1 MVTQPT
7 IDTQKLA
14 YRIDEAVKASGLGRS
29 FLYERL
35 ADGSLKS
42 VKIGKCRLIMRD
54 ELLRFLSG
62 EPDDVPMSE
71 RSDAAV
77 PSEPGR
83 KPRGPGL
90 VKPTGQ
96 LELPL
101 RR

>member
-1 MVTQPT
+1 MATQST
-7 IDTQKLA
+7 IDTRKLA
-14 YRIDEAVKASGLGRS
+14 YRIDEAVKASGLRRS
-29 FLYERL
+29 VLYERL

-62 EPDDVPMSE
+62 EPDDVPLTEGSE
-71 RSDAAV
+71 AAV
-77 PSEPGR
+77 SSEPGR
-83 KPRGPGL
+83 KPRGPGP

-101 RR
+101 RQ